1 MTIPQSSRAA
11 IAVWAALVVPLY
23 MVCVLCTHWEPV
35 MLDGWGHFA
44 NHRHNDVHPWLF
56 AKAAYFGGNPRFG
69 QVLTYLLYTPGPWH
83 SLITPIVEL
92 GMFYLLAALALG
104 RWPQLRRYDDSLLF
118 AAVVMLVL
126 AAGPVFGQML
136 FYRPYTGNYL
146 YGLVINLALLVPY
159 RFWAEQARLPRS
171 WLVEGLLALVML
183 ALGFVAGLCNEH
195 TGPAVLAVIAFAI
208 AVFVRRG
215 DRLRPWMIAGA
226 IGMLAGGLALYFAPG
241 QDIRYNGLAK
251 QPLLDVIGDRG
262 IGGNLRVVFA
272 TLGYASPA
280 AVALVLGWFA
290 RRSGGG
296 EPMSRPRVWT
306 IYVALATAMLISLT
320 LLISP
325 KQGPRLHFA
334 PVVAICV
341 AFASWL
347 VPQLQV
353 RWSRIVFGV
362 LVAGVV
368 CFVSERL
375 VVSYA
380 TLDDEFT
387 ARLDALDHA
396 PKGSVIALPLYSVGR
411 SRYVIGDDFAI
422 PSSRE
427 RRAKEWGLTR
437 IDVSGRQPTA
447 AESGEELR

>member
-1 MTIPQSSRAA
+1 MTMPRSSRAA
-11 IAVWAALVVPLY
+11 IAVWAALVVPVY

-56 AKAAYFGGNPRFG
+56 AKAAYLGGNPRFG

-83 SLITPIVEL
+83 VLITPVVEL

-104 RWPQLRRYDDSLLF
+104 RWPQLRQFDDALVF

-126 AAGPVFGQML
+126 AAGPAFGQML

-146 YGLVINLALLVPY
+146 YGLVITLALLLPY
-159 RFWAEQARLPRS
+159 RFFAERARPRRS
-171 WLVEGLLALVML
+171 WPVEIVLASAMLVLGLVTGM
-183 ALGFVAGLCNEH
+183 CNEH
-195 TGPAVLAVIAFAI
+195 TGPTVLAIIGFAI
-208 AVFVRRG
+208 VAFVRRG
-215 DRLRPWMIAGA
+215 DRLRPWMLAGA
-226 IGMLAGGLALYFAPG
+226 VGMLAGGLALYFAPG
-241 QDIRYNGLAK
+241 QDIRYSGLAK

-262 IGGNLRVVFA
+262 IGGNLRVVFG
-272 TLGYASPA
+272 TFGYASPA
-280 AVALVLGWFA
+280 AVALALGWFA
-290 RRSGGG
+290 RRSGGA
-296 EPMSRPRVWT
+296 EPISRPRVWT
-306 IYVALATAMLISLT
+306 IYVALAAAMLISLT
-320 LLISP
+320 LLVSP

-334 PVVAICV
+334 PVIAICV
-341 AFASWL
+341 ALASWL
-347 VPQLQV
+347 VPQLRV

-375 VVSYA
+375 LVSYA

-396 PKGSVIALPLYSVGR
+396 PKGSVIALPLYSIGR
-411 SRYVIGDDFAI
+411 SRWVIGDDFAI
-422 PSSRE
+422 RSSRE
-427 RRAKEWGLTR
+427 RRAREWGLAR

-447 AESGEELR
+447 AESGDER